1 MKKMTDEEKAKKVD
15 EVLDDFD
22 FQKVYQVMELLDWKW
37 IDKWPTMRQ
46 LIKKAEELLYDV
58 LNNDDLISTSSG
70 GFMAGIDNEELY
82 LYFIV
87 EKSSTFLNDDEKKED
102 EV

>member
-1 MKKMTDEEKAKKVD
+1 MKKMTDEEKAMKVD
-15 EVLDDFD
+15 EVLNYFD
-22 FQKVYQVMELLDWKW
+22 FQKVYQVMELLDSIW

-58 LNNDDLISTSSG
+58 LNNDELISTGSG
-70 GFMAGIDNEELY
+70 GFVAGIDNEELY

-87 EKSSTFLNDDEKKED
+87 EKSSTILDDAHENDK
-102 EV
+102 